1 MIHLTNSNNMKKYL
15 SFAAFAIC
23 AICAFTFISCGE
35 EDDTP
40 TPKTEDKQQ
49 TGGQDTPTPTNVL
62 VGKWTKS
69 STETG
74 AGNEIYGKITVTITE
89 SYEFKSDMTFESLGS
104 YVTSYEKIQTPAEQ
118 RSRTT
123 GTYTYKDNVLALTYI
138 WSGFWDWEAN
148 DWHQQGDLQ
157 PYTTEY
163 IVTIKDKAVT
173 IAPKNNPDESKTYTY
188 GEGGNSGDLATQILG
203 SWYLTEVSADKL
215 LVNVIV
221 FNANGQG
228 TFSEIKAKAKN
239 NWAVTEESAPFTY
252 TLSGNR
258 VTMVFVQDGPS
269 ETRVGDIVMN
279 GDGSASVTHDAD
291 GGQSTVTQQML
302 RLNGKTGREIMD
314 ELLNNQNGSG
324 DNNLIGT
331 WEATGEQVKNVFTFT
346 NDKLT
351 HSEYFLKDGSWTLVR
366 ENGWESSYSLENGI
380 LSYNEESFTTKLLYN
395 NTALAILG
403 PGYVQ
408 HILYKQGATISA
420 TLQDI
425 QGDWRWYMDG
435 DVQNTRVAVQ
445 IKNNQM
451 TLIIVP
457 WGQRYDGTITYANG
471 YIHFEVTSAYTS
483 REEGTGEGWGEGEL
497 NPVTLEANWKPL
509 DSGSWMYFDTQGM
522 PFVADGDVA
531 YGILANLP
539 GIYHKI
545 K

>member
-1 MIHLTNSNNMKKYL
+1 MKKLL
-15 SFAAFAIC
+15 SILALALFA
-23 AICAFTFISCGE
+23 CAFTFVACGE
-35 EDDTP
+35 DDEP
-40 TPKTEDKQQ
+40 TPS
-49 TGGQDTPTPTNVL
+49 TN
-62 VGKWTKS
+62 
-69 STETG
+69 
-74 AGNEIYGKITVTITE
+74 N
-89 SYEFKSDMTFESLGS
+89 
-104 YVTSYEKIQTPAEQ
+104 
-118 RSRTT
+118 
-123 GTYTYKDNVLALTYI
+123 GT
-138 WSGFWDWEAN
+138 
-148 DWHQQGDLQ
+148 
-157 PYTTEY
+157 
-163 IVTIKDKAVT
+163 
-173 IAPKNNPDESKTYTY
+173 NN
-188 GEGGNSGDLATQILG
+188 GGNSGDLARQIIG

-239 NWAVTEESAPFTY
+239 NWEVTEESAPFTY

-258 VTMVFVQDGPS
+258 VTMVFTREGRSETRVGDIVMNGDGSASVTHDSDGGQSSVTQQMMRLNGKTGREIMNELLNNQNGGNSGDLATQILGSWYLTEVSADKLLVNVIVFNAGGQGTFSEIKAKAKNNWEVTEESAPFTYTLSGNRVTMVFSQGGQS

-302 RLNGKTGREIMD
+302 RLNGKTGRGIMD
-314 ELLNNQNGSG
+314 ELLNNQSGG

-331 WEATGEQVKNVFTFT
+331 WAAEGEQVKNVFTFT

-351 HSEYFLKDGSWTLVR
+351 ISEYFMKDGSWTLVR
-366 ENGWESSYSLENGI
+366 ENGWEGSYTLENGV
-380 LSYNEESFTTKLLYN
+380 LTYNEESFTVKLLYD

-408 HILYKQGATISA
+408 HILYKQDATVPA

-435 DVQNTRVAVQ
+435 DPENTRAAVQ
-445 IKNNQM
+445 IEGNHM
-451 TLIIVP
+451 TMIIVA

-471 YIHFEVTSAYTS
+471 FIHFEVTAAYTS

-497 NPVTLEANWKPL
+497 DPETLEANWKPL
-509 DSGSWMYFDTQGM
+509 DPGSWMYFDTHGM
-522 PFVADGDVA
+522 PFVANGNEA

-539 GIYHKI
+539 GIYYKQ
-545 K
+545 

>member
-1 MIHLTNSNNMKKYL
+1 MKKYL

-69 STETG
+69 SAETG

-104 YVTSYEKIQTPAEQ
+104 YVTSYEKLLTPAEQ
-118 RSRTT
+118 RSRAT
-123 GTYTYKDNVLALTYI
+123 GTYTYKDNVLVLTYT
-138 WSGFWDWEAN
+138 WTGFWDWDAN
-148 DWHQQGDLQ
+148 QWRQQGDLQ

-188 GEGGNSGDLATQILG
+188 GEGGN
-203 SWYLTEVSADKL
+203 
-215 LVNVIV
+215 
-221 FNANGQG
+221 
-228 TFSEIKAKAKN
+228 
-239 NWAVTEESAPFTY
+239 
-252 TLSGNR
+252 
-258 VTMVFVQDGPS
+258 
-269 ETRVGDIVMN
+269 
-279 GDGSASVTHDAD
+279 
-291 GGQSTVTQQML
+291 
-302 RLNGKTGREIMD
+302 
-314 ELLNNQNGSG
+314 SG

-445 IKNNQM
+445 INGNNM

-539 GIYHKI
+539 GVYQK
-545 K
+545 KKQQ